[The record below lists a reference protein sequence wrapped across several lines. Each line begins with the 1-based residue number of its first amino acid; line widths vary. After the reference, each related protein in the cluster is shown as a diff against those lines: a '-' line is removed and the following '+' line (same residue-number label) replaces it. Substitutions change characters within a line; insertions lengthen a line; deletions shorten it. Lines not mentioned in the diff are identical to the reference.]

1 MKIAVNGGTGFVGRT
16 IARLFREG
24 QVRNGLPAPGRLT
37 WRGPR
42 CCSSGGAKSQPK
54 PSKWV
59 FFEMP

>member
-1 MKIAVNGGTGFVGRT
+1 MRIAINAGTGLVGRT
-16 IARLFREG
+16 IARLFRGG
-24 QVRNGLPAPGRLT
+24 QIRNGLPAPGRLT

-42 CCSSGGAKSQPK
+42 FRSSGRAKSQPK